1 MNVLEIRNVNKTF
14 GDVRAVQNLQ
24 LEVEEGQIYG
34 LLGPNGAGKTTT
46 IRMIMNI
53 ILPDTGE
60 IRIFGQPVTL
70 ELLRS
75 VGYLPEERG
84 LYRKMKVKEV
94 IRFFAELKGMDRS
107 QIEKEMKHWLER
119 LDLLE
124 WQEEKVEELSRGMQQ
139 KVQFI
144 LTVIHRPRLLIL
156 DEPFTGLDP
165 VNTDLLKDILLEMN
179 RQGATIILSTHLMEQ
194 VEKMCDAI
202 CLINRGRAVLQ
213 GPLAEIKQRYGK
225 NHVLLEY
232 DGDAEFLDGHP
243 LVEKVSDFGR
253 YMEIYLKDEADPQT
267 FLRELTSQVE
277 IFRFELAEPS
287 LHEIFVDTVRR
298 MEEQHA

>member
-1 MNVLEIRNVNKTF
+1 VNVLEIRNVNKTF

>member
-1 MNVLEIRNVNKTF
+1 MLEIRNVNKTF